1 MKAIAYYSLHFCTNQ
16 TIQCAPIRCTWAHG
30 YHEAQHPHQ
39 ERNRMTTK
47 FPLTADLNFCKP
59 LLSLQLVMIA
69 MLYIRLCGYVPVFYM
84 QWMPQQKHLR
94 LCPSWV
100 LLPIFSFKHICP
112 SSSSIFSHSL
122 ISILMVG
129 TISFQEIANIYESW
143 RCRVAEGFCGYTY
156 LRHRFN
162 TEVSSSQT
170 PDFHYFVSWIS
181 G

>member
-84 QWMPQQKHLR
+84 QWMPQQKHLS
-94 LCPSWV
+94 LCPSCV

-129 TISFQEIANIYESW
+129 TISFQEIVNIYES
-143 RCRVAEGFCGYTY
+143 
-156 LRHRFN
+156 
-162 TEVSSSQT
+162 
-170 PDFHYFVSWIS
+170 
-181 G
+181 